1 VIEAQGIKKTFAAT
15 AGILAVGAVQ
25 ALRGVDLAVPDGGS
39 VSLIGESGCGK
50 TTLGRILCGH
60 ETADSGR
67 LLFGGEDV
75 LRLSPAERRRRLNRV
90 QLIPQDPYAALNP
103 ARTLES
109 ALRDPLRLRARETG
123 RDAAWIDQR
132 IDELFSLVGLDP
144 GATRDKYPH
153 NLSGGQRQRAVIARA
168 LTVDPVVLVADEAV
182 SMIDV
187 SLRLGVLQ
195 LLNDLRS
202 RLGISLIFITHDIA
216 AARYVSADGQICVIY
231 RGEVV
236 EYGPTENLVAA
247 PVHPYTQALLSA
259 MPVLRGL
266 EQPGAERFVPAP
278 AESAPA
284 VEQGCLFAP
293 RCPFAQEV
301 CRSQHPVL
309 EAYGQG
315 PDHESACF
323 LPQARRVVPVPLVD
337 NVS

>member
-1 VIEAQGIKKTFAAT
+1 MIEAQDIKKTYAAT
-15 AGILAVGAVQ
+15 AGILAVGAVK
-25 ALRGVDLAVPDGGS
+25 ALRGVSLNVPDGGS

-75 LRLSPAERRRRLNRV
+75 LALSPVERQRRLSRV

-109 ALRDPLRLRARETG
+109 ALRDPLRLRARATG
-123 RDAAWIDQR
+123 RDAAWIDRR

-144 GATRDKYPH
+144 TATRDKYPH
-153 NLSGGQRQRAVIARA
+153 NLSGGQRQRAVVARA

-202 RLGISLIFITHDIA
+202 RLGISLIFITHDVA
-216 AARYVSADGQICVIY
+216 AARYVSFDGDVCVIY

-236 EYGPTENLVAA
+236 EYGPTESVVAA

-266 EQPGAERFVPAP
+266 ERPGADRFVPAP
-278 AESAPA
+278 AETAPM
-284 VEQGCLFAP
+284 VEEGCLFTP
-293 RCPFAQEV
+293 RCPFAADI
-301 CRSQHPVL
+301 CRRQHPEL
-309 EAYGQG
+309 EPFQG
-315 PDHESACF
+315 DGAHTSACF
-323 LPQARRVVPVPLVD
+323 LPTPRQVVPVPLVD
-337 NVS
+337 DAS